1 MPTGL
6 QTLASQL
13 RRCAMSTTT
22 LVTAEQLLYMPDNG
36 FRYELIAGEVR
47 KMSPAGWK
55 HGLIAA
61 QLGILLGSHVRKN
74 KLGAVFA
81 SEPGFLLASDP
92 DTVRAPDVAFIRR
105 ERLAA
110 EKPSEAFWPG
120 PPDLAVEVVSPGDTV
135 NEVDDKVKAWL
146 DAGTRMVWVINP
158 KWRSVTVYR
167 SAVRVTVLTENDEIS
182 GEEVVEGFRCVVG
195 ELFAV

>member
-1 MPTGL
+1 
-6 QTLASQL
+6 
-13 RRCAMSTTT
+13 MSTTT

-55 HGLIAA
+55 HGLIAV
-61 QLGILLGSHVRKN
+61 SWEFCW
-74 KLGAVFA
+74 GAMSGKISWARFSQ

-146 DAGTRMVWVINP
+146 DAGTRMVWVIDP

>member
-1 MPTGL
+1 
-6 QTLASQL
+6 
-13 RRCAMSTTT
+13 MSTTT
-22 LVTAEQLLYMPDNG
+22 LVTAEQLLYMPDDG

-61 QLGILLGSHVRKN
+61 RLHLSLGRYVEDHG
-74 KLGAVFA
+74 LGALF
-81 SEPGFLLASDP
+81 EGDTGFVLASDP

-105 ERLAA
+105 ERLSA
-110 EKPSEAFWPG
+110 EMPTEAFWPG

-135 NEVDDKVKAWL
+135 HEVDDKVKAWL
-146 DAGTRMVWVINP
+146 DAGTRMVWVIDP

-167 SAVRVTVLTENDEIS
+167 SAVRVTVLTENDELS